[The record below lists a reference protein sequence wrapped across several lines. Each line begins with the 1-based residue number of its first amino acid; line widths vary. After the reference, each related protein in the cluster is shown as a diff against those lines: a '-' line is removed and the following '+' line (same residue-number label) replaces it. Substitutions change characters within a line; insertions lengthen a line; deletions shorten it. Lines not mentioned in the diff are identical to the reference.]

1 MDRKF
6 FWPVILLAV
15 FLSVSIVRS
24 EFTVGVKEGDWIE
37 YRVLFS
43 GTPPEGHEV
52 VWARSDVIGVQG
64 KTIDL
69 KITSEFAD
77 GTLVDD
83 TVTLNLETGQL
94 GDLFI
99 IPANLREGDVFPS
112 VYHGN
117 VTIAS
122 LEQRSCAGAVR
133 SVVSTTVAG
142 SIYSWDKDTGIL
154 VEGISEFSEYSIHSS
169 IDKTNMWEPEIL
181 GLQPVVFYGLILILA
196 VAALALAAFFVLRRK
211 E

>member
-1 MDRKF
+1 MDRKI

-15 FLSVSIVRS
+15 FLSVGIVRS

-37 YRVLFS
+37 YRVLLA

-52 VWARSDVIGVQG
+52 VWARSDVISVQG

-77 GTLVDD
+77 GTLLDD
-83 TVTLNLETGQL
+83 TVTMNLETGQL

-99 IPANLREGDVFPS
+99 ISANLQEGDVFPS

-117 VTIAS
+117 VTIAN
-122 LEQRSCAGAVR
+122 LEERTYAGATR
-133 SVVSTTVAG
+133 SVVSAAAAG
-142 SIYSWDKDTGIL
+142 SIYFWDQDTGIL

-169 IDKTNMWEPEIL
+169 IDKTNMWESEIL
-181 GLQPVVFYGLILILA
+181 GLQPVFFYGLILIIAA
-196 VAALALAAFFVLRRK
+196 VALALAAFLVLRRK
-211 E
+211 D